1 MEDTIKTYTD
11 YELYTAFFKTKR
23 KAKKAAKK
31 ALDGFNMDAED
42 RLSLAHTHYGF
53 ITRLIAIEAEMK
65 RRFLKP

>member
-11 YELYTAFFKTKR
+11 HELIRTFFITKR
-23 KAKKAAKK
+23 KARKAAKK
-31 ALDGFNMDAED
+31 ALDGFNMDGEK

-53 ITRLIAIEAEMK
+53 ITRLIALEAEMK